1 MNYPDL
7 INIQYQIKKWL
18 CCLLILKTDF
28 KTLTGFSFQPIK
40 IMWQLQKSALEDLRG
55 KRERERVSMPKVLKP
70 SKSELQ
76 ITQEALLVLKPSLAA
91 RFHLYAP
98 SPLT

>member
-18 CCLLILKTDF
+18 CYFLILKTDV
-28 KTLTGFSFQPIK
+28 KNLIGFGFQPIK

-55 KRERERVSMPKVLKP
+55 KR
-70 SKSELQ
+70 
-76 ITQEALLVLKPSLAA
+76 AD
-91 RFHLYAP
+91 
-98 SPLT
+98 